1 MPPVREAPS
10 VADYLLA
17 VAPALP
23 DSLVPAPALAR
34 VVETAR
40 RLPPCTVAAFE
51 RPLGGGETPVDF
63 SVYVPRAEQ
72 AFHVLASG
80 TGRPGMLLAAARE
93 GGPLAEAADHFWLEF
108 DSGSRGGTEANV
120 FFSPAADR
128 VGECVSVVVAALTAR
143 PLDKGLALALDRY
156 AAAVAPGRIF
166 QVGVMLARPETGLRT
181 LHVAAGAYGSF
192 GARCRAFEWPGD
204 PEILM
209 AAYLPVR
216 HGFPEVSVAVDLGP
230 RGIGRRVGLEL
241 PRYVP
246 GECRAAARLDSG
258 SGEPR
263 GGRLLHRRGAARRCC
278 RGSAARCRATG
289 PWPRSLRR
297 DVGVVVG
304 WAQPCFERAIHHVKL
319 IVEDDR
325 FVGAKAYF
333 GLVQGWAPQG
343 AG

>member
-166 QVGVMLARPETGLRT
+166 QVGVMLARPETGLRLCT
-181 LHVAAGAYGSF
+181 SRLGPTQLRRAL
-192 GARCRAFEWPGD
+192 RAFEWPGD

-241 PRYVP
+241 PLYV
-246 GECRAAARLDSG
+246 A
-258 SGEPR
+258 
-263 GGRLLHRRGAARRCC
+263 
-278 RGSAARCRATG
+278 GSAAQRRAWTSALESLEVAGYCTAEERHALLAWIGRSLPGDG
-289 PWPRSLRR
+289 PWPRSLKG
-297 DVGVVVG
+297 VGVVVG
-304 WAQPCFERAIHHVKL
+304 WAQPCFVRALHHVKL
-319 IVEDDR
+319 IVDDDR